1 MDFFRMLYGW
11 LCCLT
16 SLLSAWGTF
25 QLVPRALQSGYYKG
39 HPLLRAE
46 ALFGIPIATV
56 IFMLAWWTIWKT
68 KASMKFWAI
77 AASLTLILIWL
88 IGYLQLSRFFWGS
101 LASGIAG
108 LLLFLWRGETKE
120 PVASE

>member
-1 MDFFRMLYGW
+1 MDFFRTLYGW
-11 LCCLT
+11 LCGLISVLC
-16 SLLSAWGTF
+16 AWGTF
-25 QLVPRALQSGYYKG
+25 QLGPRALQSGNYRGY
-39 HPLLRAE
+39 PLLRAE
-46 ALFGIPIATV
+46 ALFGIPIAAV